1 MPDADSAT
9 LVAILSNAIK
19 TVAALNEQLGEL
31 RKVYTA
37 AKRLADAGV
46 ENLGRIPELRA
57 QRAGLERGYGGSRE
71 DQDRAGWTHWA
82 RTGDRSRNPHFAAT

>member
-19 TVAALNEQLGEL
+19 TVSALNEQLGEL

-37 AKRLADAGV
+37 TKRLAAYADDSRQAFRRSG
-46 ENLGRIPELRA
+46 EARFRA
-57 QRAGLERGYGGSRE
+57 ARGDG
-71 DQDRAGWTHWA
+71 
-82 RTGDRSRNPHFAAT
+82 